1 MARFSG
7 LIGFAHTERTA
18 PGVSSEVITEKGP
31 YFGAVKRKSRTMRS
45 DDSVNAELSLSNS
58 IEVMADDYASENIFA
73 IRFVEWA
80 GACWTV
86 VEATV
91 EPDRPRLTLRLGGVY
106 DGARAKRAEAEEA
119 PVPDAPAGG

>member
-7 LIGFAHTERTA
+7 LIGFAHTKRTA

-31 YFGAVKRKSRTMRS
+31 YFGDVKRKSRTMRG
-45 DDSVNAELSLSNS
+45 DDSVNAELSLSNVVE
-58 IEVMADDYASENIFA
+58 ILADDYASENIFA

-91 EPDRPRLTLRLGGVY
+91 VRPRLLLRLGGVY
-106 DGARAKRAEAEEA
+106 DGARAKRETPPAE
-119 PVPDAPAGG
+119 VPDTP

>member
-7 LIGFAHTERTA
+7 LIGFAHTVRTA

-31 YFGAVKRKSRTMRS
+31 YFGDSKRKSRTMRNDS
-45 DDSVNAELSLSNS
+45 SVNADLSLSNT

-73 IRFVEWA
+73 IRFVEVA
-80 GACWTV
+80 GACWSV

-91 EPDRPRLTLRLGGVY
+91 DRPRLLLRLGGVY
-106 DGARAKRAEAEEA
+106 DGARAKQA
-119 PVPDAPAGG
+119 APAEVSDTP

>member
-7 LIGFAHTERTA
+7 LVGFSHTVRTA

-31 YFGAVKRKSRTMRS
+31 YFGDVKRKSRTIRS
-45 DDSVNAELSLSNS
+45 DDSVNAEISMSNS
-58 IEVMADDYASENIFA
+58 IEIMADDYASENIAA

-91 EPDRPRLTLRLGGVY
+91 VRPRLLLRLGGVY
-106 DGARAKRAEAEEA
+106 DGARAKQAEAPE
-119 PVPDAPAGG
+119 VPDTP